1 MQHCVVARH
10 RLQMDILFA
19 RLDCDRVP
27 ETIDISDVEVDRLAR
42 ACSDADDQQILR
54 SLDEKSVRSLNGGLL
69 S

>member
-1 MQHCVVARH
+1 MQQCVVARH

-42 ACSDADDQQILR
+42 ACGDADDQQILR